1 MNMLTI
7 GDIVAL
13 AKQGWNYSQ
22 VKELIEISKDEN
34 ITNVSGCPSGDDAA
48 GDNTAG
54 VTPAVPES
62 DNDSDPEPE
71 KEPEPDY
78 KKLYESTKIE
88 LDKAQKANTHINVSS
103 NEDEKTDTD
112 IILDLFKEFM

>member
-1 MNMLTI
+1 MLTI

-22 VKELIEISKDEN
+22 VKELIEISKDDN
-34 ITNVSGCPSGDDAA
+34 STVSGCPSGDDAA
-48 GDNTAG
+48 GDNTTDVA
-54 VTPAVPES
+54 PAVPES
-62 DNDSDPEPE
+62 DKEPDPEPE
-71 KEPEPDY
+71 KDPEPDY

-88 LDKAQKANTHINVSS
+88 LDKAQKANTHINVSN